1 MGKILVVEDDSHI
14 SDLLCTLLEQQG
26 YNPVPAYSGT
36 EALLALQ
43 QGDFALI
50 LLDLMLPGKTG
61 EEVLAEIRRDSTRS
75 SAPTTLHESS
85 ETSTSPTF
93 ATSRIPVIVLT
104 ARTDKETTVQLLR
117 LGADDY
123 LAKPFD
129 NDELL
134 ARVEVQMRRLESGQS
149 AMQSEQST
157 QPEGQ
162 VAEQEHILQHK
173 DIVLSL
179 DDYDASISNR
189 KVKLSKR
196 EFEILHLLMSRPKKV
211 FSKND
216 LYERVWGED
225 FFGDDNTLNVHIS
238 KLRGKLQALSPDEE
252 YIQTVWGIGFRMKE

>member
-1 MGKILVVEDDSHI
+1 VEHRGKVLVVEDDSHI
-14 SDLLCTLLEQQG
+14 SDLLCELLKQKG
-26 YNPVPAYSGT
+26 HNPVPAYSET

-43 QGDFALI
+43 QGGFALI

-61 EEVLAEIRRDSTRS
+61 EEVLAEIR
-75 SAPTTLHESS
+75 
-85 ETSTSPTF
+85 STSH
-93 ATSRIPVIVLT
+93 IPVIVLT
-104 ARTDKETTVQLLR
+104 ARTDKETTVQLLQ

-129 NDELL
+129 NNELL
-134 ARVEVQMRRLESGQS
+134 ARVEVQMRRLELGQS
-149 AMQSEQST
+149 TVQSKQST
-157 QPEGQ
+157 QFEGQ
-162 VAEQEHILQHK
+162 TTEQERILQHK

-179 DDYDASISNR
+179 DDYDALINDQ
-189 KVKLSKR
+189 KAQLSKR
-196 EFEILHLLMSRPKKV
+196 EFEILHLLMSHPKKV
-211 FSKND
+211 FSKNN